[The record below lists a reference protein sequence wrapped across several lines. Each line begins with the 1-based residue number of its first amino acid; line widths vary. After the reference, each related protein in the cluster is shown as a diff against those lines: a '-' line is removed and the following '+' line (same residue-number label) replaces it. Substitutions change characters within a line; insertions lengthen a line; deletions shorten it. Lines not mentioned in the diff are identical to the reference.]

1 MLGEY
6 GRHGAGRQRTKA
18 GGRGSSSPHQ
28 CHNALSQRVPID
40 RARGGAAQEGT
51 RTVEGRAGHV
61 QGHVRARSAAARRLV
76 LHARRPNVAVCA
88 PSARLRGKRTVRE
101 KFTIR

>member
-51 RTVEGRAGHV
+51 RTVEGREGREEREGRGGRRDGGAGDTWTC
-61 QGHVRARSAAARRLV
+61 
-76 LHARRPNVAVCA
+76 P
-88 PSARLRGKRTVRE
+88 
-101 KFTIR
+101 